1 MTSPAVLHAA
11 LVAVLDALP
20 TVGAY
25 NGQVPPS
32 PPADDLT
39 GQVYPYVVVW
49 GTAGWTPDDAR
60 TLSGGADGAL
70 DWPSRVTVAAG
81 DLGWCLEAAHLVRQ
95 ALEGRELIEG
105 AGPLREDPIDLGVQ
119 KDEDA
124 TPPRWYV
131 PLIFRCQ
138 TP

>member
-25 NGQVPPS
+25 NGQVPPN
-32 PPADDLT
+32 PPTDDLT